1 MVYIGLGLLI
11 SGFSLASIFIY
22 LQEKPSIGMDISL
35 FLAGLGHG
43 IMMPVMMREAI
54 ALIDREKAGQASGLI
69 SISIQIGSVTGGT
82 IIGTVF
88 FSTIETLGFPKAF
101 ALAILMIAIF
111 QVAGIFINKKLLK
124 HKILC

>member
-1 MVYIGLGLLI
+1 MMLL
-11 SGFSLASIFIY
+11 
-22 LQEKPSIGMDISL
+22 
-35 FLAGLGHG
+35 
-43 IMMPVMMREAI
+43 PVMMRDAI

-111 QVAGIFINKKLLK
+111 QVAGIFINKKL
-124 HKILC
+124 